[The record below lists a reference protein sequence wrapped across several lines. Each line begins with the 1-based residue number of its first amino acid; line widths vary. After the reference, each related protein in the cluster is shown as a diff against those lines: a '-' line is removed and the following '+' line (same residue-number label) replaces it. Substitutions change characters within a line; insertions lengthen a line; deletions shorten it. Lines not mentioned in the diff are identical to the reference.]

1 MQAAPSEP
9 LDELEKSEPTQVIS
23 DVADSQNETASEST
37 QIVERD
43 DSDDADKP
51 VYHIVKPKENLYQ
64 ISLRYNVKMK
74 YLMQWNKLD
83 DASSIQIG
91 TKLRVKDPK
100 SND

>member
-1 MQAAPSEP
+1 MATAETQ
-9 LDELEKSEPTQVIS
+9 KSEVEQASPDTS
-23 DVADSQNETASEST
+23 DNQSEAKTEST
-37 QIVERD
+37 QIVERND
-43 DSDDADKP
+43 ANDADTP